1 MRISDWSSDV
11 CSSDLDYVFT
21 TGGIGPTHD
30 DITVDAIAAALG
42 VPVVYHPQAL
52 AILER
57 HYARRG
63 EPLTEARKRM
73 ARVPEGAALIE
84 NRMSGAP
91 GIRIG
96 NVFMMAGVPHITAG
110 MLDALT
116 GMLEGGAPL
125 ISRTSGCW
133 VDESE
138 CADLLL

>member
-1 MRISDWSSDV
+1 MTV
-11 CSSDLDYVFT
+11 CIYFFFLMIRRPPRSTRTDTLFPYT
-21 TGGIGPTHD
+21 T
-30 DITVDAIAAALG
+30 LF
-42 VPVVYHPQAL
+42 
-52 AILER
+52 R
-57 HYARRG
+57 S
-63 EPLTEARKRM
+63 PLTEARKRM

-125 ISRTSGCW
+125 ISRTIGCW
-133 VDESE
+133 VAESE
-138 CADLLL
+138 IGRAHV